1 MGYAMRTFHVVICC
15 SFLFSGASF
24 GQTSEAKL
32 AFEAAS
38 VKKSADPSARGMM
51 RGGPGSDDPSRI
63 VFHNAP
69 LTLVFTATS
78 GLRRNQISGPD
89 WLDSEPF
96 DIEARIPVGATKEQ
110 VGQMMQNLLVDRFKM
125 AVHHETQRFDG
136 YRLEVAKNG
145 PKLKESSPG
154 SAPVAAAPGFPPLSP
169 GQTSGVATRGG
180 EKFQLTARQQSVKV
194 LLDVLQAQ
202 LGAQVENGTNLT
214 GQYDYN
220 VEFIPPRRQA
230 QTDQDGFVPDIFTAM
245 EEQLGLK
252 LARANVAL
260 DVLVIDRAEKTP
272 IEN

>member
-1 MGYAMRTFHVVICC
+1 MCKINLAICC
-15 SFLFSGASF
+15 SLLFCEISF
-24 GQTSEAKL
+24 GQNSAATP
-32 AFEAAS
+32 AFEVAS
-38 VKKSADPSARGMM
+38 VRKSADPSARGMM

-63 VFHNAP
+63 VFRNAP
-69 LTLVFTATS
+69 LSLVLTALS

-89 WLDSEPF
+89 WLDTEPF
-96 DIEARIPVGATKEQ
+96 DIEARIPAGASKEQ
-110 VGQMMQNLLVDRFKM
+110 VGQMMQNLLVERFKM
-125 AVHHETQRFDG
+125 TVHHETQRFDG

-145 PKLKESSPG
+145 PKLKEANPGSSPV
-154 SAPVAAAPGFPPLSP
+154 PAAPGFPSLAP

-180 EKFQLTARQQSVKV
+180 ERFQLTARQQPLSVLV
-194 LLDVLQAQ
+194 NVLQAQ

-214 GQYDYN
+214 GHYDYN

-230 QTDQDGFVPDIFTAM
+230 QAGADGSVPDVFAAM

-252 LARANVAL
+252 LAKANVAL

>member
-1 MGYAMRTFHVVICC
+1 MRTITIAICC
-15 SFLFSGASF
+15 SFLFCEILF
-24 GQTSEAKL
+24 GQNSTAAP

-38 VKKSADPSARGMM
+38 VRKSADPSARGMM
-51 RGGPGSDDPSRI
+51 RGGPGSEDPSRI
-63 VFHNAP
+63 VFRNAP
-69 LTLVFTATS
+69 LTLVLTAVG

-96 DIEARIPVGATKEQ
+96 DIEARIPAGATKEQ
-110 VGQMMQNLLVDRFKM
+110 VGQMMQSLLVERFKM
-125 AVHHETQRFDG
+125 TVHHETQRFDG

-145 PKLKESSPG
+145 PKFKEANPG
-154 SAPVAAAPGFPPLSP
+154 GAPVPAAPGFPALAP
-169 GQTSGVATRGG
+169 GRTTGVATQGG
-180 EKFQLTARQQSVKV
+180 EKFQLTARQQTLKV

-202 LGAQVENGTNLT
+202 LGAQVENRTNLT

-230 QTDQDGFVPDIFTAM
+230 QADADGAVPDIFTAM

-252 LARANVAL
+252 LAKANVAL